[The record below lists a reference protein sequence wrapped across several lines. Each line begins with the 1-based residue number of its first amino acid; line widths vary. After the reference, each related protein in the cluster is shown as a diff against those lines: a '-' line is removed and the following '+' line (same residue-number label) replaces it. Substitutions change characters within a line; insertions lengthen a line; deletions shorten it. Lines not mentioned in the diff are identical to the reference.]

1 LKFTAFELGG
11 LCNFAGTPL
20 ELFKSFQIGPWP
32 EEEEEQRKGGRV
44 PAERAT
50 GGEVRGEEKFQGLTA
65 VRLDHSSRVG
75 VARKEGLDRS
85 PKRRRR
91 SQWPRRCSGDQ
102 RQ

>member
-1 LKFTAFELGG
+1 
-11 LCNFAGTPL
+11 L

-50 GGEVRGEEKFQGLTA
+50 DGEVRGEEKFQGLTA
-65 VRLDHSSRVG
+65 VRLDHLSRVG
-75 VARKEGLDRS
+75 IAGKEDLDGS

-91 SQWPRRCSGDQ
+91 GQRRRRCFDGQ
-102 RQ
+102 RR